1 MEIKKIVHCCR
12 QKVPQAMTFSHW
24 FCRYRAVASWN
35 QIKGI
40 WVSMRTM
47 IEITL
52 IWVFSILLAVPEI
65 VGFDMI
71 TMDYKEKH
79 LRICLLRP
87 IQTTQFMQVMSCCS
101 AAQNKDFKFYQMLVL
116 KCQVCFYWCPRWP
129 INTCIVLLVLSHCH
143 GQWRFFCHVSCL
155 IYSSINL

>member
-1 MEIKKIVHCCR
+1 MESLLQTKS
-12 QKVPQAMTFSHW
+12 PPSHNISNW

-40 WVSMRTM
+40 GVSVWTA

-52 IWVFSILLAVPEI
+52 IWVISILLAVPEV

-71 TMDYKEKH
+71 TMDYKDKH

-87 IQTTQFMQVMSCCS
+87 MQTTQFMQVLQQDKTNRSTCALISFCLFLFFLHKAYSYNLRM
-101 AAQNKDFKFYQMLVL
+101 AMLAIYFFKLHYL
-116 KCQVCFYWCPRWP
+116 K
-129 INTCIVLLVLSHCH
+129 ITN
-143 GQWRFFCHVSCL
+143 
-155 IYSSINL
+155 